1 MLIRV
6 LRFVHAPDSR
16 SRLLITRKMM
26 SSILT
31 YHQVMPSFLDHLFCY
46 GERVFDQ
53 DCHFSGLHFE
63 PRLSETHADLCVPE
77 LNRSGRNIQVC
88 YSLRSPEQARRQENW
103 PWSIRGATFYHS
115 FDVVSGLSNWI
126 VVKGS
131 ESMKKRMM
139 SELGPGNAVQQ
150 HSFGTLEEA
159 FTYTLSSHLIPCSW
173 ADENWRWYIDYM
185 EEAIQIITRRTLT
198 VTVTEDSSNN
208 TISEKR
214 QVPPP
219 DNFSFTDLQEI
230 QHIEEK
236 SNAALLVLKLNAK
249 VLATLSKTYESILQS
264 EDCPRAL
271 QEESCRREVSQFSAQ
286 ISNLVNDLQIQESRV
301 ETLVRLLSDRKALVW
316 ALYLSDKTSSSC

>member
-1 MLIRV
+1 
-6 LRFVHAPDSR
+6 
-16 SRLLITRKMM
+16 MM

-63 PRLSETHADLCVPE
+63 PRLSETHMDLCVPE
-77 LNRSGRNIQVC
+77 LNRSGRNIQIC

-103 PWSIRGATFYHS
+103 PWSIRSATFYHS
-115 FDVVSGLSNWI
+115 FDVVSSLSNWI

-139 SELGPGNAVQQ
+139 SELDPSNAVQQ
-150 HSFGTLEEA
+150 HAFGTLNEA

-185 EEAIQIITRRTLT
+185 EEAIQSITRRTLT
-198 VTVTEDSSNN
+198 VTVTEDSSNS

-214 QVPPP
+214 PVPPP
-219 DNFSFTDLQEI
+219 DYFSFTDLQEI

-236 SNAALLVLKLNAK
+236 ANAALLVLKLNAK
-249 VLATLSKTYESILQS
+249 VLATLSKTYESILQL
-264 EDCPRAL
+264 EDCPDVL
-271 QEESCRREVSQFSAQ
+271 QEKSCRREVSQFSAH
-286 ISNLVNDLQIQESRV
+286 ISNLVNDLQIQQSRV
-301 ETLVRLLSDRKALVW
+301 ETLIRLLSDRKALVW